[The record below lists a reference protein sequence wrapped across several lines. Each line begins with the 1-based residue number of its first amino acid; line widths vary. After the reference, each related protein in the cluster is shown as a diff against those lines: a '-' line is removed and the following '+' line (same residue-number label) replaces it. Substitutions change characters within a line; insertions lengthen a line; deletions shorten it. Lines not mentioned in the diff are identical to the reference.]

1 MKAKEFQSFV
11 EQLSELSAAQ
21 RDTLV
26 AALQSEA
33 PADGVI
39 AMIGARF
46 AAAPACGHCRSERIG
61 GWGQAGGLRRYK
73 CKDCRRTFN
82 ALTGTPLAQLHKREA
97 WLDYARALVDR
108 VSLRKAAGRSGI
120 DLTTSFRWRHR
131 FLEAG
136 REAKP
141 AKVEGIVEADET
153 FFLRSAKGS
162 KKLYARAP
170 RKRGT
175 KAKKPGLSTEYVP
188 VLIVR
193 DRHGATRRRAAQ
205 SRGRHDQ
212 DLSQAGRG
220 DRRPARFGRSQGLWL
235 LRQGNR
241 HRTQGRGRRARTA
254 CRRGRLSHP
263 ERQRLHEPIERL
275 DASLQWRRDQVSQ
288 KLSRLAPHDRAGR
301 RSPHAATLIRMRLML
316 GYHIKAEQSLD
327 KLHSSHPNLE
337 KDHVCIRS

>member
-1 MKAKEFQSFV
+1 MKTKEFQSFF
-11 EQLSELSAAQ
+11 EQLSKLSAAQ

-39 AMIGARF
+39 AMIEARF

-61 GWGQAGGLRRYK
+61 GWGRVSELKRYK

-82 ALTGTPLAQLHKREA
+82 ALTGTPMAQLHKREA

-108 VSLRKAAGRSGI
+108 VSLRKAAKRSGV

-131 FLEAG
+131 FLQAS

-175 KAKKPGLSTEYVP
+175 KAKKPGLSSEYVP

-193 DRHGATRRRAAQ
+193 DRHGST
-205 SRGRHDQ
+205 
-212 DLSQAGRG
+212 
-220 DRRPARFGRSQGLWL
+220 
-235 LRQGNR
+235 
-241 HRTQGRGRRARTA
+241 T
-254 CRRGRLSHP
+254 
-263 ERQRLHEPIERL
+263 
-275 DASLQWRRDQVSQ
+275 DAVL
-288 KLSRLAPHDRAGR
+288 
-301 RSPHAATLIRMRLML
+301 
-316 GYHIKAEQSLD
+316 
-327 KLHSSHPNLE
+327 PNLE
-337 KDHVCIRS
+337 GGMIKTFLKPVVAADALLVSDGAKAYGSFAKEIGIEHKAVVAAHGQHVVAGIYHIQNVNAYMSRLKGWMRPFNGVATKYLKSYLGWRRMIEREGDRLTPQRSFACALC